1 MKNDEPTVGRRVL
14 LRTAVFLGVA
24 AASGLLSGGENGA
37 PGPSGAGG
45 GLPGTPG
52 APGGAAGAGAG
63 AGAAGPG
70 GGAAGAGGAPAMS
83 LQGPP
88 RTAYRLQPMT
98 SEAPARQAA
107 AKPAVRTRPILE
119 LPAETTPAN
128 AMTLTFDDGP
138 DPRYTPAVLDTLARY
153 GVRAMFFVCGEMA
166 TEHPDL
172 LRRMVAE
179 GHVIGNHTWTHPHLP
194 KLSRPALA
202 SEIGRT
208 SDVVHEA
215 VGEAPV
221 WFRAPY
227 GEWNRAAFE
236 IGAELGMEPLAWTVD
251 TLDWKEPGTAAI
263 VSRALKGAAP
273 GVIVLSHDAGGNRSQ
288 TVQALGAYLPQLIGR
303 GYRMTLPT
311 LPPR

>member
-14 LRTAVFLGVA
+14 LRSAVFLGVA
-24 AASGLLSGGENGA
+24 AAAGMLTGGEA
-37 PGPSGAGG
+37 DPP
-45 GLPGTPG
+45 TPG
-52 APGGAAGAGAG
+52 AGAAAGPGAGLG
-63 AGAAGPG
+63 ASGAAGPG
-70 GGAAGAGGAPAMS
+70 PLTGAPAGRP
-83 LQGPP
+83 QFP
-88 RTAYRLQPMT
+88 RGSPYRLQPIT
-98 SEAPARQAA
+98 SEGTPERAPVAR
-107 AKPAVRTRPILE
+107 PAVRTRPILE
-119 LPAETTPAN
+119 LPADARTAS

-138 DPRYTPAVLDTLARY
+138 DPRYTPAILDTLARY

-166 TEHPDL
+166 VDNQDL

-179 GHVIGNHTWTHPHLP
+179 GHVIGNHTWTHPLIT

-208 SDVVHEA
+208 SEIVQQA
-215 VGEAPV
+215 VGTAPL

-227 GEWNRAAFE
+227 GAWNRAAFE

-251 TLDWKEPGTAAI
+251 TLDWTEPGTSAI

-273 GVIVLSHDAGGNRSQ
+273 GVIVLNHDAGGNRSQ
-288 TVQALGAYLPQLIGR
+288 SVQALASYLPQLIGR
-303 GYRMTLPT
+303 GFRMTLPE